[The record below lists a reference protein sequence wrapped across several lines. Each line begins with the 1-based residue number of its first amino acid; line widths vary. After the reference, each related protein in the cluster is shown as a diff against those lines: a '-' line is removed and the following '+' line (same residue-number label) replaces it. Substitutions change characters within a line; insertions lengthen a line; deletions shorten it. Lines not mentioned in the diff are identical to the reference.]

1 MNNILPKHLLKD
13 GLVRL
18 FGDLPEKRGFT
29 YTRRQVCA
37 YMQIYFCLCVN
48 PNPSERLLWGVLERE
63 RVIGAERGVAV
74 PPVPLL

>member
-1 MNNILPKHLLKD
+1 MLKD
-13 GLVRL
+13 GLVRP
-18 FGDLPEKRGFT
+18 FGDLPEKGGFP
-29 YTRRQVCA
+29 YMRRQVSA
-37 YMQIYFCLCVN
+37 YTQIYFCLCVN